1 MKRLSRFLIMPLGAL
16 LAGTAPAA
24 AQLIPNLPEIPR
36 TTVTDQVATE
46 EGLQTNTQ
54 IFTNAISA
62 RVADALRPF
71 GLHAPASRQQT
82 AMGIAMGGVELTAGE
97 LTTAPI
103 SATWGAWGRA
113 ATSWLDDDY
122 TDTAMNGRIHAPV
135 LGVDKVQNGTV
146 LGFSLGYERVDLST
160 KFNDGRLTADGV
172 SFLPYIGTL
181 LTDDLVLDAG
191 LAYTRLRYHRQDNRH
206 TSRASRREFDA
217 DRLLLFS
224 NLTAHAPVEWTGDGL
239 GVAAITGLSWALESQ
254 EGSQDSSGRDVD
266 GGLNRL
272 GRWTVGLRADST
284 PRASADGTPGFAPM
298 ASLTYQLDF
307 VQSNDTELNETQRP
321 KDRSTLLGALGF
333 SVGLAPGAQLTV
345 EYNRLFARRK
355 MDSQTLLAGARISL

>member
-1 MKRLSRFLIMPLGAL
+1 MKRLSRFLIIPFGSL
-16 LAGTAPAA
+16 LAGTLPAA

-54 IFTNAISA
+54 IFTNTISA
-62 RVADALRPF
+62 RVAEALRPF

-82 AMGIAMGGVELTAGE
+82 ALAFGSGGIELTAG
-97 LTTAPI
+97 TGDAPAGA
-103 SATWGAWGRA
+103 SWGAWGRA

-122 TDTAMNGRIHAPV
+122 ADTAMNGRIHAPV

-206 TSRASRREFDA
+206 TSRASRRTFDA

-224 NLTAHAPVEWTGDGL
+224 NLTAHAPVEWTGEGL
-239 GVAAITGLSWALESQ
+239 GVAAITGFSWALESQ
-254 EGSQDSSGRDVD
+254 EGSQDSGGRDID

-272 GRWTVGLRADST
+272 GRWTIGLRTDGT
-284 PRASADGTPGFAPM
+284 PRPAADGTPGFAPM

-321 KDRSTLLGALGF
+321 KDRSTLLGAVGF

-345 EYNRLFARRK
+345 EYNRLFARHK
-355 MDSQTLLAGARISL
+355 MDSQTLLAGARFSL